1 MRVKITEKQ
10 LKRIKEQL
18 TEQVDKVVEFEQ
30 FCKDKV
36 QEVNKIYS
44 KVIGLSVAE
53 IINNEVN
60 ISKIVNYVWEL
71 ENTLIWGKKKEADN
85 YIETLSDKE
94 AENLD
99 LRIDDAYSFIVKKID
114 SLNLILEGLD
124 DLQKESEET
133 ELLKSSPYATSVLN
147 ASCVVSL
154 AVGAIKIPS
163 ELKLLR

>member
-71 ENTLIWGKKKEADN
+71 ENTLIWGKKKEAEN
-85 YIETLSDKE
+85 YIETLSDEE

-99 LRIDDAYSFIVKKID
+99 LRIDNAYSFIVKKID
-114 SLNLILEGLD
+114 SLNLILEELD
-124 DLQKESEET
+124 DLQKESEDN
-133 ELLKSSPYATSVLN
+133 ELLKSFSDVKPIDIN
-147 ASCVVSL
+147 
-154 AVGAIKIPS
+154 PQ
-163 ELKLLR
+163 EF

>member
-133 ELLKSSPYATSVLN
+133 ELLKSFSDVKPIDIN
-147 ASCVVSL
+147 
-154 AVGAIKIPS
+154 PQ
-163 ELKLLR
+163 EF

>member
-18 TEQVDKVVEFEQ
+18 TEQVDKVFEFEQ

-36 QEVNKIYS
+36 QEVNRIYS

-53 IINNEVN
+53 IINKEVN

-71 ENTLIWGKKKEADN
+71 ENTIIWGKKKEAEN
-85 YIETLSDKE
+85 YIETLSDEE

-99 LRIDDAYSFIVKKID
+99 LRIDNAYSFIVKKID
-114 SLNLILEGLD
+114 SLNLILEELD
-124 DLQKESEET
+124 DLQKESEDN
-133 ELLKSSPYATSVLN
+133 ELLKSFSDVKPIDIS
-147 ASCVVSL
+147 S
-154 AVGAIKIPS
+154 K
-163 ELKLLR
+163 EF

>member
-18 TEQVDKVVEFEQ
+18 TEQVDKVFEFEQ

-36 QEVNKIYS
+36 QEVNRIYS

-71 ENTLIWGKKKEADN
+71 ENTLIWGKKKEAEN
-85 YIETLSDKE
+85 YIETLSDEE

-99 LRIDDAYSFIVKKID
+99 LRIDNAYSFIVKKID
-114 SLNLILEGLD
+114 SLNLILEELD
-124 DLQKESEET
+124 DLQKESEDN
-133 ELLKSSPYATSVLN
+133 ELLKSFSDVKPIDIS
-147 ASCVVSL
+147 S
-154 AVGAIKIPS
+154 K
-163 ELKLLR
+163 EF

>member
-94 AENLD
+94 AEKLD

-133 ELLKSSPYATSVLN
+133 ELLKSFSDVKPIDIN
-147 ASCVVSL
+147 
-154 AVGAIKIPS
+154 PQ
-163 ELKLLR
+163 EF

>member
-133 ELLKSSPYATSVLN
+133 ELLKSFSDVKPIEIN
-147 ASCVVSL
+147 
-154 AVGAIKIPS
+154 PQ
-163 ELKLLR
+163 EF

>member
-36 QEVNKIYS
+36 QEVNRIYS

-71 ENTLIWGKKKEADN
+71 ENTLIWGKKKEAEN
-85 YIETLSDKE
+85 YIETLSDEE

-99 LRIDDAYSFIVKKID
+99 LRIDNAYSFIVKKID
-114 SLNLILEGLD
+114 SLNLILEELD
-124 DLQKESEET
+124 DLQKESEDN
-133 ELLKSSPYATSVLN
+133 ELLKSFSDVKPIDIS
-147 ASCVVSL
+147 S
-154 AVGAIKIPS
+154 K
-163 ELKLLR
+163 EF

>member
-18 TEQVDKVVEFEQ
+18 TEQVDKVFEFEQ

-36 QEVNKIYS
+36 QEVNRIYS

-53 IINNEVN
+53 IINKEVN

-71 ENTLIWGKKKEADN
+71 ENTIIWGKKKEAEN
-85 YIETLSDKE
+85 YIETLSDEE

-99 LRIDDAYSFIVKKID
+99 LRIDNAYSFIVKKID
-114 SLNLILEGLD
+114 SLNQILEELD
-124 DLQKESEET
+124 DLQKESEDN
-133 ELLKSSPYATSVLN
+133 ELLKSFSDVKPIDIS
-147 ASCVVSL
+147 S
-154 AVGAIKIPS
+154 K
-163 ELKLLR
+163 EF

>member
-18 TEQVDKVVEFEQ
+18 TEQVDKVFEFEQ

-36 QEVNKIYS
+36 QEVNRIYS

-53 IINNEVN
+53 IINKEVN

-71 ENTLIWGKKKEADN
+71 ENTLIWGKKKEAEN
-85 YIETLSDKE
+85 YIETLSDEE

-99 LRIDDAYSFIVKKID
+99 LRIDNAYSFIVKKID
-114 SLNLILEGLD
+114 SLNLILEELD
-124 DLQKESEET
+124 DLQKESEDN
-133 ELLKSSPYATSVLN
+133 ELLKSFSDVKPIDIS
-147 ASCVVSL
+147 S
-154 AVGAIKIPS
+154 K
-163 ELKLLR
+163 EF

>member
-99 LRIDDAYSFIVKKID
+99 LRIDNAYSFIVKKID
-114 SLNLILEGLD
+114 SLNLILEELD
-124 DLQKESEET
+124 DLQKESEDN
-133 ELLKSSPYATSVLN
+133 ELLKSFSDVKPIDIS
-147 ASCVVSL
+147 S
-154 AVGAIKIPS
+154 K
-163 ELKLLR
+163 EF

>member
-18 TEQVDKVVEFEQ
+18 TEQVDKVFEFEQ

-71 ENTLIWGKKKEADN
+71 ENTIIWGKKKEAEN
-85 YIETLSDKE
+85 YIETLSDEE

-99 LRIDDAYSFIVKKID
+99 LRIDNAYSFIVKKID
-114 SLNLILEGLD
+114 SLNLILEELD
-124 DLQKESEET
+124 DLQKESEDN
-133 ELLKSSPYATSVLN
+133 ELLKSFSDVKPIDIS
-147 ASCVVSL
+147 S
-154 AVGAIKIPS
+154 K
-163 ELKLLR
+163 EF

>member
-36 QEVNKIYS
+36 QEVNRIYS

-71 ENTLIWGKKKEADN
+71 ENTIIWGKKKEAEN
-85 YIETLSDKE
+85 YIETLSDEE

-133 ELLKSSPYATSVLN
+133 ELLKSFSDVKPIDIN
-147 ASCVVSL
+147 
-154 AVGAIKIPS
+154 PQ
-163 ELKLLR
+163 EF

>member
-53 IINNEVN
+53 IINKEVN

-71 ENTLIWGKKKEADN
+71 ENTIIWGKKKEAEN
-85 YIETLSDKE
+85 YIETLSDEE

-99 LRIDDAYSFIVKKID
+99 LRIDNAYSFIVKKID
-114 SLNLILEGLD
+114 SLNLILEELD
-124 DLQKESEET
+124 DLQKESEDN
-133 ELLKSSPYATSVLN
+133 ELLKSFSDVKPIDIS
-147 ASCVVSL
+147 S
-154 AVGAIKIPS
+154 K
-163 ELKLLR
+163 EF

>member
-133 ELLKSSPYATSVLN
+133 ELLKY
-147 ASCVVSL
+147 
-154 AVGAIKIPS
+154 
-163 ELKLLR
+163 LLF

>member
-99 LRIDDAYSFIVKKID
+99 LRIDDAYSFIVNKID

-133 ELLKSSPYATSVLN
+133 ELLKSFSDVKPIDIN
-147 ASCVVSL
+147 
-154 AVGAIKIPS
+154 PQ
-163 ELKLLR
+163 EF

>member
-71 ENTLIWGKKKEADN
+71 ENTIIWGKKKEAEN
-85 YIETLSDKE
+85 YIETLSDEE

-99 LRIDDAYSFIVKKID
+99 LRIDNAYSFIVKKID
-114 SLNLILEGLD
+114 SLNLILEELD
-124 DLQKESEET
+124 DLQKESEDN
-133 ELLKSSPYATSVLN
+133 ELLKSFSDVKPIDIS
-147 ASCVVSL
+147 S
-154 AVGAIKIPS
+154 K
-163 ELKLLR
+163 EF

>member
-99 LRIDDAYSFIVKKID
+99 LRIDNAYSFIVKKID
-114 SLNLILEGLD
+114 SLNLILEELD
-124 DLQKESEET
+124 DLQKESEDN
-133 ELLKSSPYATSVLN
+133 ELLKSFSDVKPIDIN
-147 ASCVVSL
+147 
-154 AVGAIKIPS
+154 PQ
-163 ELKLLR
+163 EF